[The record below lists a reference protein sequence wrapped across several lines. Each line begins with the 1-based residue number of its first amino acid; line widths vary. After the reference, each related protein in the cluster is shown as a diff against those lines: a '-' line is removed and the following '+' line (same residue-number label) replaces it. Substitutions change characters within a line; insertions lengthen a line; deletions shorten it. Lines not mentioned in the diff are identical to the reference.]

1 MNSMLIPLTRYAQFD
16 GRASRKEF
24 WMFYLF
30 VMLVTVVGYIG
41 MGIGA
46 AMGSDVLTMLFGA
59 IVILFILATLV
70 PFIAVSVR
78 RLHDTDKSGWFMLLG
93 MIPFAGIV
101 LLVFYVLPG
110 TPSDNRFGPAAPA
123 V

>member
-1 MNSMLIPLTRYAQFD
+1 MNSMLIPLTRYAQFE

-30 VMLVTVVGYIG
+30 VMLVTIVGYIG

-46 AMGSDVLTMLFGA
+46 SMESNAVVMLFGA
-59 IVILFILATLV
+59 VLGLFSLAVLV
-70 PFIAVSVR
+70 PSIAVTVR
-78 RLHDTDKSGWFMLLG
+78 RLHDTDKSGWFLLLAFV
-93 MIPFAGIV
+93 PLAGIV

-110 TPSDNRFGPAAPA
+110 TPGENRFGPVPPA

>member
-1 MNSMLIPLTRYAQFD
+1 MNSMMIPLTRYAQFD

-30 VMLVTVVGYIG
+30 VMLVSIVGYIG

-46 AMGSDVLTMLFGA
+46 AMGSDVVVMLFSA
-59 IVILFILATLV
+59 VLILFFLATLV
-70 PFIAVSVR
+70 PSIAVAVR
-78 RLHDTDKSGWFMLLG
+78 RLHDADKSGWFLLLSFV
-93 MIPFAGIV
+93 PLAGIV

-110 TPSDNRFGPAAPA
+110 TPGENRFGPVAPA

>member
-93 MIPFAGIV
+93 LIPFAGIV

-110 TPSDNRFGPAAPA
+110 TPGDNRFGPAAPA

>member
-1 MNSMLIPLTRYAQFD
+1 MNSMMIPLTRYAQFD

-30 VMLVTVVGYIG
+30 VMLVSIVGYIG

-46 AMGSDVLTMLFGA
+46 AMGSDVVVMLFSA
-59 IVILFILATLV
+59 VLILFFLATLV
-70 PFIAVSVR
+70 PSIAVAVR
-78 RLHDTDKSGWFMLLG
+78 RLHDTDKSGWFLLLSFV
-93 MIPFAGIV
+93 PLAGIV

-110 TPSDNRFGPAAPA
+110 TPGENRFGPVAPA